1 MSALDQEKGTTVGRT
16 VRGTVPA
23 LLALL
28 AGVLTGCAESTEAGD
43 GKPSASAGGP
53 AEERSGAGSSKD
65 TVRSGGSVGA
75 AGSACELPVTFETAE
90 KWRPEAVETG
100 APGGGNGS
108 EEDALAAE
116 LAEGLL
122 HQGPFTAACEIDAK
136 PAGNI
141 GFLRVWT
148 GETEAKGGDAKG
160 EDATGGDATGGDA
173 KALLKRF
180 VAAEGNTS
188 VAEYRAFRSDSGVPG
203 AEVEYLYTSEALGET
218 KKERAFLTITP
229 EGAAVV
235 VHLGG
240 LDTEEHE
247 EMLPAYELARRTLS
261 TG

>member
-1 MSALDQEKGTTVGRT
+1 MGRT
-16 VRGTVPA
+16 VRGTVLA
-23 LLALL
+23 QLALL
-28 AGVLTGCAESTEAGD
+28 AGVLTGCAESAEPGD

-53 AEERSGAGSSKD
+53 AEERSGPGSSKG

-75 AGSACELPVTFETAE
+75 AGSACALPVTFETAE

-100 APGGGNGS
+100 APADGSGS

-148 GETEAKGGDAKG
+148 GEA
-160 EDATGGDATGGDA
+160 DATGGDA
-173 KALLKRF
+173 KGRDAKALLKKF

-229 EGAAVV
+229 QGAAVV

-261 TG
+261 TV

>member
-1 MSALDQEKGTTVGRT
+1 VLAQ
-16 VRGTVPA
+16 
-23 LLALL
+23 LALL
-28 AGVLTGCAESTEAGD
+28 AGVLTGCAEPAEVGD

-53 AEERSGAGSSKD
+53 AEERSGSGSSKD

-100 APGGGNGS
+100 APGGGSGS
-108 EEDALAAE
+108 EEDELAAE

-148 GETEAKGGDAKG
+148 GETEAKGGV
-160 EDATGGDATGGDA
+160 A
-173 KALLKRF
+173 KALLKKF
-180 VAAEGNTS
+180 VAAEGDTS
-188 VAEYRAFRSDSGVPG
+188 EAEYRAFRSESGVPG

-218 KKERAFLTITP
+218 KKERAFLTVTP
-229 EGAAVV
+229 EGPVV

-247 EMLPAYELARRTLS
+247 EMLSAYELARRTLS
-261 TG
+261 AV

>member
-1 MSALDQEKGTTVGRT
+1 MGRA
-16 VRGTVPA
+16 VRGTA
-23 LLALL
+23 LAQVALL
-28 AGVLTGCAESTEAGD
+28 AGVLTGCAEPAGD
-43 GKPSASAGGP
+43 GGGKPSASAGRP
-53 AEERSGAGSSKD
+53 TEERSGPGSSQD
-65 TVRSGGSVGA
+65 AVRSGGSVGA
-75 AGSACELPVTFETAE
+75 AGAACELPVTFETAE

-100 APGGGNGS
+100 APGDGSGS
-108 EEDALAAE
+108 EEDELAAE

-148 GETEAKGGDAKG
+148 GEADAK
-160 EDATGGDATGGDA
+160 GGDA
-173 KALLKRF
+173 KALLKKF

-188 VAEYRAFRSDSGVPG
+188 VAEYRAFRSESGVPG

-218 KKERAFLTITP
+218 KKERAFLTVTP
-229 EGAAVV
+229 EGAVV

>member
-1 MSALDQEKGTTVGRT
+1 MGTV
-16 VRGTVPA
+16 VRGTVLA
-23 LLALL
+23 QLALL
-28 AGVLTGCAESTEAGD
+28 AGVLTGCAEPAAVGD

-53 AEERSGAGSSKD
+53 AEERSGSGSSQE

-75 AGSACELPVTFETAE
+75 AGSACELPVAFETAE

-100 APGGGNGS
+100 APGGGGGS
-108 EEDALAAE
+108 EEDGLAAE

-148 GETEAKGGDAKG
+148 GEAGT
-160 EDATGGDATGGDA
+160 TGGDA
-173 KALLKRF
+173 KALLRKF

-218 KKERAFLTITP
+218 KKERAFLTVTP
-229 EGAAVV
+229 EGPVV
-235 VHLGG
+235 VQLGG

-261 TG
+261 AG

>member
-1 MSALDQEKGTTVGRT
+1 MGTV

-28 AGVLTGCAESTEAGD
+28 AGVLTGCAEPAEGGE
-43 GKPSASAGGP
+43 GKPSASAGRP
-53 AEERSGAGSSKD
+53 AEERSGSGSSQE

-75 AGSACELPVTFETAE
+75 AGSACALPVTFETAE
-90 KWRPEAVETG
+90 KWRPQAVETG
-100 APGGGNGS
+100 APGGGSGS
-108 EEDALAAE
+108 EEEELAAE

-148 GETEAKGGDAKG
+148 GEAGAKGG
-160 EDATGGDATGGDA
+160 EA
-173 KALLKRF
+173 KALLKKF
-180 VAAEGNTS
+180 VAAEGGTS
-188 VAEYRAFRSDSGVPG
+188 EAEYHAFRSDSGVSG

-218 KKERAFLTITP
+218 KKERAFLTVTP
-229 EGAAVV
+229 KGPVV

-261 TG
+261 TI